1 MESAQESGNSTL
13 NRSPETAQ
21 EPSPVV
27 VRREAEKDLVVWT
40 APARP
45 FKRYGR
51 KFYVTVFSIVGI
63 ISIILFIAE
72 GAMPVVLLISLV
84 FLFYVLSTVPPE
96 NIEYKITNKGIK
108 IAGRETPWQNI
119 VRFCFMTK
127 SGSDMTKSGSDMTKS
142 GSEVLVFDTI
152 FLPGRMEFV
161 IVPEIKESLRRE
173 ISAYVPYE
181 EIKPST
187 LDKVVNW
194 IVKKMPES
202 E

>member
-1 MESAQESGNSTL
+1 MEPARESENSTL
-13 NRSPETAQ
+13 NN
-21 EPSPVV
+21 EPQAVV
-27 VRREAEKDLVVWT
+27 VRRETERDLVTWT

-72 GAMPVVLLISLV
+72 GAMPVVLLISLI

-96 NIEYKITNKGIK
+96 NIEYKITNKGVK
-108 IAGRETPWQNI
+108 IAGKETSWQNI

-127 SGSDMTKSGSDMTKS
+127 SGS
-142 GSEVLVFDTI
+142 EVLVFDI
-152 FLPGRMEFV
+152 ISLPGRMELV
-161 IVPEIKESLRRE
+161 ITPEIKESLRRE

-181 EIKPST
+181 EMQPST

-194 IVKKMPES
+194 IVKKLPES